1 LLSVD
6 KPSVKERF
14 ETNFELLKHGK
25 ALIVDAS
32 RSELKPGMELESVI
46 RRLDD
51 EGRSG
56 LIIYGPVY
64 RPVFRTKLLLKE
76 SEVKPQAAKVLAR

>member
-1 LLSVD
+1 LLSID
-6 KPSVKERF
+6 KPTVRERF
-14 ETNFELLKHGK
+14 VSTFELLKQNK
-25 ALIVDAS
+25 VLIVDATTN
-32 RSELKPGMELESVI
+32 ELTPGMELEIVI

-64 RPVFRTKLLLKE
+64 RPVFRTKALLQE
-76 SEVKPQAAKVLAR
+76 AETKPAPAKVLAT

>member
-1 LLSVD
+1 M
-6 KPSVKERF
+6 KQ
-14 ETNFELLKHGK
+14 GK
-25 ALIVDAS
+25 VLIVDAS
-32 RSELKPGMELESVI
+32 MSELKPGMELETVI

-64 RPVFRTKLLLKE
+64 RPAFRTKLLLKE
-76 SEVKPQAAKVLAR
+76 VDSKPQPVKVLTRQLNGRRVH